1 MNARSLALSM
11 MALLPAVALA
21 DEAPP
26 PPPQDVWTGK
36 GEAGIV
42 ASQGNTSAR
51 TANVALDL
59 SLLDGLWQHTFHLE
73 GLYAESTGIASAER
87 WGALWQTNYQLTSAL
102 YTFGA
107 LRYERDLFSGFNY
120 QGSIAAGF
128 GYKLI
133 DTDGVKLNIQAGP
146 GFRREQPELL
156 TQDAAGEVIA
166 RVLEQPT
173 DSAILSAGIDYSQV
187 LTATT
192 TLSDKLLVESGGG
205 NTLLTNTLALSI
217 KMSSRLALSLGYNVQ
232 NNSSPPPGLKKLDS
246 TETVNL
252 VFSF

>member
-1 MNARSLALSM
+1 MIARSLALSM
-11 MALLPAVALA
+11 LALLPAVALC

-36 GEAGIV
+36 GQVGIV
-42 ASQGNTSAR
+42 ASQGDTSAR

-59 SLLDGLWQHTFHLE
+59 GLLDGPWQHTFHLG
-73 GLYAESTGIASAER
+73 GLYADSAGIASAER
-87 WGALWQTNYQLTSAL
+87 WDALWQTNYELTSSL

-120 QGSIAAGF
+120 QGSIAAGI
-128 GYKLI
+128 GYKII
-133 DTDGVKLNIQAGP
+133 DTDSVKLNFQAGP
-146 GFRREQPELL
+146 GYRREQPELL
-156 TQDAAGEVIA
+156 TQDAAGQVIA

-205 NTLLTNTLALSI
+205 NTLITNSLALSI

-252 VFSF
+252 VFSL